1 MDKMRQLSLLTAVAI
16 LAVVAGGW
24 LLLISPQRS
33 KVTDL
38 HDQAAQQQEKNATL
52 STEIARLKAEAKD
65 LPAEQARLAAIAE
78 QLPANPAM
86 PALLDDLSSAA
97 KKSGVDLQIITPQ
110 TPVAYDSTASTLAA
124 PTASAA
130 PGSAS
135 TAASGTSSTST
146 SSTSSSTTS
155 STTTGTT
162 PAPSSSATSSST
174 STSTTSSGAA
184 TLAGAGTASA
194 SGLFQIPM
202 SLTAVGTYYQLTQ
215 FLNQLENLQRAY
227 LVTGVDVKP
236 GDPLASALSTATTQ
250 AAGAAA
256 TTGDGYT
263 SALTATIDGFVF
275 EVLTSAPSTTA
286 QTLPST
292 SSGN

>member
-16 LAVVAGGW
+16 VAVVAGGW

-33 KVTDL
+33 KVADL

-65 LPAEQARLAAIAE
+65 LPAEQARLAAVAE

-97 KKSGVDLQIITPQ
+97 KKAGVDLQVITPQ
-110 TPVAYDSTASTLAA
+110 TPVAYGSTASTLAA
-124 PTASAA
+124 PSASAST
-130 PGSAS
+130 GSTS
-135 TAASGTSSTST
+135 TAASGTSTSTST
-146 SSTSSSTTS
+146 SSTTTSTTTS
-155 STTTGTT
+155 ST
-162 PAPSSSATSSST
+162 PAPSSTGTST

-194 SGLFQIPM
+194 GGLYQIPM
-202 SLTAVGTYYQLTQ
+202 SLSAVGTYYQLTQ
-215 FLNQLENLQRAY
+215 FLNQLENLRRAY

-250 AAGAAA
+250 AAGAAG
-256 TTGDGYT
+256 TTGDTYT
-263 SALTATIDGFVF
+263 GALTATIDGFVF
-275 EVLTSAPSTTA
+275 EVLTSAPTTTA